1 MNNNKL
7 LANMYK
13 KAVKLNGQ
21 NIFIDNNSY
30 KAIVKYK
37 NNIVINNQFFAITED
52 ELIFIVDKSFKIN
65 DQITY
70 KNKIYKITA
79 IDDTVESYFTYYTKF
94 YDVAKNYSIEAI
106 KSCVLAVG
114 NEYEINVTCKEDY
127 TIVESPESVKYS
139 STNKIV
145 ATVSENGIINAL
157 KEGSCKI
164 ICSWNGVSCEIDLTV
179 TEVET
184 IAYKINGADTIRK
197 GKTETYTIEPHR
209 GEIVIEVDDYSDL
222 VEIINQDTYSITLK
236 CNRYGGFI
244 TINIYDSFD
253 SLIATKD
260 ILIVR

>member
-13 KAVKLNGQ
+13 KAIELNGQ

-37 NNIVINNQFFAITED
+37 NNIVINNQFISITGD

-70 KNKIYKITA
+70 KNKIYKVTA
-79 IDDTVESYFTYYTKF
+79 IDNTVEPYFTYYTKY

-106 KSCVLAVG
+106 KSYVLGVG
-114 NEYEINVTCKEDY
+114 SEYEINVTCKEDY
-127 TIVESPESVKYS
+127 TIVESPEGIRYS
-139 STNKIV
+139 STNETV

-164 ICSWNGVSCEIDLTV
+164 ICTWNGVSCEIDLTV

-197 GKTETYTIEPHR
+197 GKTETYTIEPNK
-209 GEIVIEVDDYSDL
+209 GEIVIEVDDYSDS
-222 VEIINQDTYSITLK
+222 VEIINQDSYSITLK
-236 CNRYGGFI
+236 CNRYGSFI
-244 TINIYDSFD
+244 TINVYNSIN
-253 SLIATKD
+253 SLLTTKD
-260 ILIVR
+260 VTLVR